1 MKKQTATTWCLAWLV
16 GLSFLAGFAHSA
28 NHPQV
33 SAPQNEQDI
42 LRINQELVV
51 LHATVENRKGNLMD
65 GLSKEDFQIYE
76 DGILQPIES
85 LSHEDVP
92 VTVGLV
98 IDNSGSMRTKR
109 LEVITAA
116 LAFVRSSNPR
126 DQMFVVHF
134 NEQVSFGLPPHITFT
149 DQEKQLEVALS
160 KIAAKGM
167 TALYDAVAVALAQL
181 KKGPQGK
188 QVLTVISDGADN
200 SSTRTLAEILALAR
214 QSEAI
219 IYTIG
224 LFETEDRD
232 KNPGVLKQLAKATGG
247 EAFLPASAQA
257 VLPICEQIARE
268 IRNQYTLTYMP
279 TNTKQDG
286 SYRVIQ
292 VKAAQAGQERLKVRT
307 RAGYFATSKP

>member
-1 MKKQTATTWCLAWLV
+1 MKKLTASVQCLTWCV
-16 GLSFLAGFAHSA
+16 GTILLAGFAL
-28 NHPQV
+28 P
-33 SAPQNEQDI
+33 SAPPPSQDVI
-42 LRINQELVV
+42 KIQQELVV
-51 LHATVENRKGNLMD
+51 LHATVENRKGTLMD

-76 DGILQPIES
+76 DGKLQSIES

-98 IDNSGSMRTKR
+98 IDNSGSMRTRR

-116 LAFVRSSNPR
+116 LAFARSSNPK

-134 NEQVSFGLPPHITFT
+134 NEQVLFGLPPQLTFT
-149 DQEKQLEVALS
+149 DQEKQLEMALS

-167 TALYDAVAVALAQL
+167 TALYDAVAAALRHL

-188 QVLTVISDGADN
+188 QILTVISDGADN
-200 SSTRTLAEILALAR
+200 ASKQSLVDIIAQAR
-214 QSEAI
+214 QAEAI

-224 LFETEDRD
+224 LFETDDRD
-232 KNPGVLKQLAKATGG
+232 KNPGALKQLAKVTGG
-247 EAFLPASAQA
+247 EAFLPKSAQA

-279 TNTKQDG
+279 TNTKHDG
-286 SYRVIQ
+286 SYRVIE
-292 VKAAQAGQERLKVRT
+292 VKAAQAGRERLKVRT
-307 RAGYFATSKP
+307 RAGYFATTKP

>member
-1 MKKQTATTWCLAWLV
+1 MKKSTARARCLTWWMGPIL
-16 GLSFLAGFAHSA
+16 LAGFALPSA
-28 NHPQV
+28 QQPQGV
-33 SAPQNEQDI
+33 IKIQ
-42 LRINQELVV
+42 QELVV
-51 LHATVENRKGNLMD
+51 LHATVKNRQGNLMA

-76 DGILQPIES
+76 DGRLQPIES

-98 IDNSGSMRTKR
+98 IDNSGSMQTRR

-116 LAFVRSSNPR
+116 LAFARSSNPR

-134 NEQVSFGLPPHITFT
+134 NEQVSFGLPPHLTFT
-149 DQEKQLEVALS
+149 DQEKQLERALA

-167 TALYDAVAVALAQL
+167 TALNDAVAAALTHL

-200 SSTRTLAEILALAR
+200 ASKRSFVDIIAQAR

-224 LFETEDRD
+224 LFDADDRE
-232 KNPGVLKQLAKATGG
+232 KNPGALKQLAKATGG
-247 EAFLPASAQA
+247 EAFRPKSAQS

-268 IRNQYTLTYMP
+268 IRNQYTLTYSP
-279 TNTKQDG
+279 TNTKHDG

-292 VKAAQAGQERLKVRT
+292 VKAAQAGRERLKVRT
-307 RAGYFATSKP
+307 RAGYFVTSKP